1 MRLVTVTPC
10 DRRARRHHPFAPTR
24 AGPIRTT
31 LSPRGTAMSLPSV
44 AGRPTNLRR
53 RAAVAGTAT
62 FGFFLL
68 KGLVWLA
75 ALAMVGT
82 GVGR

>member
-1 MRLVTVTPC
+1 
-10 DRRARRHHPFAPTR
+10 
-24 AGPIRTT
+24 
-31 LSPRGTAMSLPSV
+31 MSLPSV